1 MHYAHELHEMM
12 EEANKNY
19 FNIILKEID
28 DYMYSAAAKGQ
39 DRIEICLNFLHDKL
53 RVAYWTDEDC
63 NNITNILKEFG
74 YEIVNISKEHPYNSK
89 ATLYSITVKW

>member
-1 MHYAHELHEMM
+1 MHYAHEYG
-12 EEANKNY
+12 EANKNY
-19 FNIILKEID
+19 FNIVLKEID

-53 RVAYWTDEDC
+53 RVTYWTDEDC

-74 YEIVNISKEHPYNSK
+74 YEIVNIRKEHPSSSSK
-89 ATLYSITVKW
+89 ATLYFVLKL